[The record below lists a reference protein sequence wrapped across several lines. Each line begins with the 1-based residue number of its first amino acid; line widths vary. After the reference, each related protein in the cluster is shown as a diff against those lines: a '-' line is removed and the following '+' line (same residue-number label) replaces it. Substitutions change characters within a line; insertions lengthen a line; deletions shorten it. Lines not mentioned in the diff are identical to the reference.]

1 MFLADIAYSSSL
13 QSFKLLA
20 IDILQRSKDV
30 IGLEIIRSVER
41 KAAQNDVIVEV
52 QSTCVSTAVRQQPT
66 HA

>member
-30 IGLEIIRSVER
+30 TGLEIIRSVER
-41 KAAQNDVIVEV
+41 KVAQDDVIIEV
-52 QSTCVSTAVRQQPT
+52 QLL
-66 HA
+66 